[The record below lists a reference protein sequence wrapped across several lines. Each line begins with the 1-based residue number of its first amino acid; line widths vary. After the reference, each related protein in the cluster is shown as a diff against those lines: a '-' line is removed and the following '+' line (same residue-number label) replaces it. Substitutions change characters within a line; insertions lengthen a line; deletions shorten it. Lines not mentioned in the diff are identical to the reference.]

1 MNTLKEILKFK
12 TLNFNIQESQQL
24 QESVQRIEKHITKNF
39 SNPSFNMFREEAE
52 QIDEGILTG
61 LLGGLVGATAG
72 AAIMRAVCNVL
83 KISNG
88 PLYDLLTSKLVC
100 GAVGVVLGK

>member
-12 TLNFNIQESQQL
+12 NLNFNIQESQQL
-24 QESVQRIEKHITKNF
+24 QESVRRIETYITKNF
-39 SNPSFNMFREEAE
+39 SSPSFNMFRESES
-52 QIDEGILTG
+52 IDEGILTG